1 MKDHAN
7 IGKLFAKSC
16 AQFMTACSH
25 VPGIA
30 AIAFPVGGMLAVQ
43 KISLVLQSASAFT
56 HNLKHMKKSDFL
68 TTLAFICLG
77 VFGLL
82 FAIVSAIAS

>member
-1 MKDHAN
+1 MKE
-7 IGKLFAKSC
+7 FSP
-16 AQFMTACSH
+16 
-25 VPGIA
+25 VPAIA
-30 AIAFPVGGMLAVQ
+30 EIAFPVDVTLAVQ

-68 TTLAFICLG
+68 TTLAFLCLG